1 MTATGPSTGT
11 AVASGAGAAHGGHP
25 AAPVAAALE
34 SRIGHLP
41 KMTFR
46 QAGIRNPSLPTLLS
60 LFFLLLAFFIVLNS
74 LSQRDTGKQSTV
86 TASIDQTFG
95 GISNSDLVSAAQNM
109 QQVTTGILRGL
120 ASYFGALLPADRQK
134 LLISANQLTMQLPVD
149 LFFKLDAAGNPSSEQ
164 TSQVPAILRQIGEAL
179 DKRPADW
186 GCEVH
191 IELASASPGPLDVER
206 AGQLAVVLSH
216 TPSQRRNDL
225 SVGFNSADPKWL
237 TITIRLRPPEMPDLP
252 GQGRMNQ
259 GGANLNGA
267 SQSGANQTGSNP
279 SGQGDPSGAAR
290 QVAP

>member
-1 MTATGPSTGT
+1 MTATGPTTGIG
-11 AVASGAGAAHGGHP
+11 VASGAGGTHGGHP

-74 LSQRDTGKQSTV
+74 LSQRDTGKQNNV

-95 GISNSDLVSAAQNM
+95 GISNSDSVSAAQNA

-120 ASYFGALLPADRQK
+120 ASYFGTLLPADRRK

-149 LFFKLDAAGNPSSEQ
+149 LFFKADAAGNLSNAQ
-164 TSQVPAILRQIGEAL
+164 TSQVPAILRQIGDAL

-191 IELASASPGPLDVER
+191 IELASASPEPLDVDR

-225 SVGFNSADPKWL
+225 SVGFNSGDPKWL
-237 TITIRLRPPEMPDLP
+237 TIAIRMRPPEMPDLP
-252 GQGRMNQ
+252 GQARPN
-259 GGANLNGA
+259 
-267 SQSGANQTGSNP
+267 QSGANQGGTSQGGSNSSGQGNP
-279 SGQGDPSGAAR
+279 SGAVPR
-290 QVAP
+290 VAP